1 MEDIMTANAVKQKTE
16 EFAEAILQCEEYI
29 SFLSS
34 HESFTSNN
42 EVQELLRTFRSKRND
57 LYGNRFSPTL
67 MDELK
72 DLQEKINNNAVIQE
86 YEAAQSDLVELL
98 KRTNTIISGN
108 IGIQFAYTEKGGSCC
123 G

>member
-1 MEDIMTANAVKQKTE
+1 MENILTANSVKQKTE

-29 SFLSS
+29 TFLSS

>member
-1 MEDIMTANAVKQKTE
+1 MENIMTANAVKQKTE

-29 SFLSS
+29 TFLSS

-86 YEAAQSDLVELL
+86 YEATQSDLVELL

>member
-29 SFLSS
+29 TFLSS

>member
-1 MEDIMTANAVKQKTE
+1 MENILTANSVKQKTE
-16 EFAEAILQCEEYI
+16 EFAEAILQCEDYI
-29 SFLSS
+29 TFLSS

>member
-1 MEDIMTANAVKQKTE
+1 MENIMTANAVKQKTE

-29 SFLSS
+29 TFLSS